1 MLDVLSGTLAEVIE
15 LVETGEVSFALV
27 TTVGTVCGLTSLEE
41 SSAELGQPLLQIV
54 AVHRRN

>member
-41 SSAELGQPLLQIV
+41 S
-54 AVHRRN
+54 